1 MIEMVTYFLGSVTS
15 AHARKRLLYESY
27 STTFTKYLSAHFWIW
42 SKRICVNLRLNSIEL
57 WLLTYFESRIAT
69 TLLTPLHSKCIF
81 VCVCVCMCVLMCTIR
96 YMRISWVKFPFSI
109 DRMLLFVFLLFSQQM
124 AIKIHRNY
132 TLKCAMAC
140 KFYREKKNVAWRE
153 RSCNHIHTYAHIH
166 TLLSFCLVPFRFVM
180 CRCIHR
186 RFWSTHYA
194 HITVVC
200 GLWYS
205 A

>member
-1 MIEMVTYFLGSVTS
+1 MRWKQMIEMVTYFLGSVTS
-15 AHARKRLLYESY
+15 AHARKRLLYDSY
-27 STTFTKYLSAHFWIW
+27 STTFTKYLSAHFRIW
-42 SKRICVNLRLNSIEL
+42 SKWICVNLRLNSIEL

-140 KFYREKKNVAWRE
+140 KFYRENKTSRE
-153 RSCNHIHTYAHIH
+153 ESARAIIYTHTR
-166 TLLSFCLVPFRFVM
+166 T
-180 CRCIHR
+180 
-186 RFWSTHYA
+186 STHFC
-194 HITVVC
+194 HFVSFHFVSSCVVAFIVDF
-200 GLWYS
+200 GQRTTHT
-205 A
+205 